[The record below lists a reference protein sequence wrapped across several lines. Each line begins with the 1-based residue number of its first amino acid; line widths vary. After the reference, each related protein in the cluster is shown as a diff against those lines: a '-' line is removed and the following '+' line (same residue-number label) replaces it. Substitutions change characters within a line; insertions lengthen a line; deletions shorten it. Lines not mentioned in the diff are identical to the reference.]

1 MPAVLRVALPLPLPT
16 LFDYLPPALGEPCVG
31 GRVLAP
37 FGRGKLVGVVV
48 AIEAEAS
55 VDRAR
60 LKQAL
65 RLLDDTALLD
75 DELMRTLAWAADY
88 WLGAPGEA
96 YANALPLALRDRVH
110 SGVHAVCNLSRS
122 SIADARQN
130 FPAVAVVLVTAPAE
144 VIAARL
150 AARGRESA
158 DLIRARLARR
168 IDREDAL
175 GPDLIITND
184 GPVEAAIDR
193 LVAYLRAELVD
204 TAYPEAS

>member
-1 MPAVLRVALPLPLPT
+1 MAADVSAGAL
-16 LFDYLPPALGEPCVG
+16 
-31 GRVLAP
+31 
-37 FGRGKLVGVVV
+37 VVV
-48 AIEAEAS
+48 VGPSGAGKDSVIGFALEALAGRSDIHRVRRVITRAEDAGGEDHEAVS
-55 VDRAR
+55 PAEFKERNFAGAFAVSWHAHG
-60 LKQAL
+60 
-65 RLLDDTALLD
+65 
-75 DELMRTLAWAADY
+75 
-88 WLGAPGEA
+88 LGYG
-96 YANALPLALRDRVH
+96 LPLALRDRVR